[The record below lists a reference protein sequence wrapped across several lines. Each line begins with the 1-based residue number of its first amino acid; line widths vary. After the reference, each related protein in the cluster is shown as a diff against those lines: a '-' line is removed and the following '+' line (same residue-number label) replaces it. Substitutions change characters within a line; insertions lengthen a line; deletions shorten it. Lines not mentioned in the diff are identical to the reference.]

1 MVCLCTHSTRSS
13 RRVMMAAYSS
23 GVFGE
28 ALYSARRAGGVP
40 GVVFVSIGMSMRRL
54 ISFESV
60 RRKWLA
66 FYC

>member
-1 MVCLCTHSTRSS
+1 MISFATRSL
-13 RRVMMAAYSS
+13 VGAT
-23 GVFGE
+23 
-28 ALYSARRAGGVP
+28 GGVP

-54 ISFESV
+54 ISFEGV